1 MNAATAKRCF
11 ARRQHNTEQI
21 FRKEF
26 TIRKVLYQQ
35 RTSKVF
41 SDTATDRSR
50 IYRTGFTA
58 FRDSVFP
65 SVLLSQ
71 NPFHPIM
78 EKHELAK
85 PFLIEFP
92 RSNRSAN
99 DRRGAEP
106 YCYVDRQMPWRL
118 VSI

>member
-1 MNAATAKRCF
+1 MNAATAKRSLT
-11 ARRQHNTEQI
+11 RRPHNAEQI

-26 TIRKVLYQQ
+26 TIQKVRDQQ

-71 NPFHPIM
+71 NPFPSDNGKTRTRKTI
-78 EKHELAK
+78 
-85 PFLIEFP
+85 F
-92 RSNRSAN
+92 N
-99 DRRGAEP
+99 
-106 YCYVDRQMPWRL
+106 
-118 VSI
+118 